1 MNRRRTNRAVRALE
15 EEWGFTSTEVAIVL
29 VLIGMLAAISV
40 TAFAGQRD
48 RAAAAEAK
56 AAARTAEI
64 AMETYYV
71 EHRAYAGATV
81 AELEQVQPALRE
93 APGLVVREATLS
105 GYEIESSSRSTRPVT
120 FIVERSSTG
129 TLSRS
134 CTPSDGGGCKA
145 GLW

>member
-1 MNRRRTNRAVRALE
+1 M
-15 EEWGFTSTEVAIVL
+15 L
-29 VLIGMLAAISV
+29 VLIGMLAAIAV

-56 AAARTAEI
+56 AVARTAQI
-64 AMETYYV
+64 AMETYYM

-81 AELEQVQPALRE
+81 AELVQVQPALRD
-93 APGLVVREATLS
+93 APGLVVRDATTT

-129 TLSRS
+129 TITRS
-134 CTPSDGGGCKA
+134 CIPGDGGGCKA
-145 GLW
+145 GIW